1 MKRKFIVFLLILS
14 LIIFIF
20 SVVST
25 YAKYKSEYL
34 KTTNANLTKW
44 NIKLNNEDI
53 SNNLDLT
60 SVLTYN
66 QISNEHIANNIIA
79 PTSQG
84 YFDVEI
90 DCSDTDLS
98 FTYTID
104 LNNEDSPIQDYRVTG
119 YSLNNGTTTP
129 LEETDLPLTDDI
141 LVEDNIDTI
150 SYRFFVEWYDEDDNI
165 TNNSEDTEFAIN
177 QEIATINVK
186 VSFEQIV
193 DTYNF

>member
-1 MKRKFIVFLLILS
+1 MKRKFIIFLLILS

-34 KTTNANLTKW
+34 KTTNAYFTKW
-44 NIKLNNEDI
+44 NIKINNKDI

-66 QISNEHIANNIIA
+66 QISNPHIANNIIA

-84 YFDVEI
+84 YFDLEI
-90 DCSDTDLS
+90 DCSDADLS

-104 LNNEDSPIQDYRVTG
+104 LKTEDSPVQDYRVTG
-119 YSLNNGTTTP
+119 YSLNNGTTVP
-129 LEETDLPLTDDI
+129 LANTDLPLTNDI

-150 SYRFFVEWYDEDDNI
+150 SYRFFLEWYDHDDNI
-165 TNNSEDTEFAIN
+165 TNNNKDTEFAIN
-177 QEIATINVK
+177 QEIATIKVN

-193 DTYNF
+193 NTYNF